1 MFGEPFVD
9 FRVNNRIIPLIL
21 LIGFAFWS
29 CDDQYNKGN
38 EIISI
43 TSSVSEVK
51 GGRTV
56 ELVCEATDQ
65 DGDKLTYFW
74 ESASGSLDQNGDS
87 ATWTAPADTG
97 VYFITCTVADDYGAS
112 AVGSIAIRVLS
123 AQSVELKGKVSNAL
137 NGAGVPGVLV
147 TVGDITAITNE
158 NGDYNIGLIFFG
170 EYDITG
176 EIEEFCPYSGHF
188 IIPDDSSLDI
198 FIFNFSVS
206 PIPEPGETRMV
217 LNWGAEPRDLD
228 SHLITPEIEGTTHH
242 ISYMNRGSETAA
254 PFVTLDTDNTQGY
267 GPETITIKQ
276 SFEGTYIY
284 YIKNFSNDET
294 LANSGGTIQ
303 IYNSPD
309 CDGETI
315 EVPDEGSGRY
325 WYVCDIDGA
334 SGNITIV
341 NQIQEAEPAP

>member
-1 MFGEPFVD
+1 MTHHIKNLFIPF
-9 FRVNNRIIPLIL
+9 LL
-21 LIGFAFWS
+21 LIIWS
-29 CDDQYNKGN
+29 CDDLYNKAN

-43 TSSVSEVK
+43 TSSVSTIK

-56 ELVCEATDQ
+56 QLACEATDQ
-65 DGDKLTYFW
+65 DGDKLTYVW
-74 ESASGSLDQNGDS
+74 ESASGSLDQDGDS
-87 ATWTAPADTG
+87 ATWTAPADSG

-112 AVGSIAIRVLS
+112 AVGSIAITVIS
-123 AQSVELKGKVSNAL
+123 PQSVELKGKVSNAI
-137 NGAGVPGVLV
+137 NGEGVSGVLV
-147 TVGDITAITNE
+147 TVGNSTAITNE
-158 NGDYNIGLIFFG
+158 NGDYIIGFIFYG

-188 IIPDDSSLDI
+188 IIPDDSSLDD
-198 FIFNFSVS
+198 FTFNFSVS
-206 PIPEPGETRMV
+206 PIPEPGEIRMV
-217 LNWGAEPRDLD
+217 LNWGAVPTDLD
-228 SHLITPEIEGTTHH
+228 SHLKTPEIEGTTHH
-242 ISYMNRGSETAA
+242 ISYTNRGSATAV

-276 SFEGTYIY
+276 SFDGTYIY
-284 YIKNFSNDET
+284 YIYQYSTDEI
-294 LANSGGTIQ
+294 LVNSGGTIQ

-341 NQIQEAEPAP
+341 NQIQDSEPAP